1 MGLYIGTKGW
11 GKRVRVFYFF
21 GFVYLIVENV
31 RPSGSPRSRW
41 PWCTAPRRTM
51 DTTLEL
57 SHTQAKSTSGDS
69 GAPEVD
75 VSDRDRVELLRKEV
89 VALRAQ
95 VAES

>member
-1 MGLYIGTKGW
+1 
-11 GKRVRVFYFF
+11 
-21 GFVYLIVENV
+21 
-31 RPSGSPRSRW
+31 
-41 PWCTAPRRTM
+41 M